1 VVRYFF
7 HLCDGR
13 DTLIDPDGRELTDF
27 TSVADL
33 ALKEARAMISQDALG
48 GRIMLN
54 QYIEVRD
61 QDGKLVHKVEF
72 TDAVTITGAD

>member
-1 VVRYFF
+1 M
-7 HLCDGR
+7 
-13 DTLIDPDGRELTDF
+13 I
-27 TSVADL
+27 SDL

-61 QDGKLVHKVEF
+61 DAGKLVHQLAF
-72 TDAVTITGAD
+72 RDAVTITDAT